1 VNVNFSNVLIFA
13 GLISVGVGLI
23 LAFTLQTIDRSA
35 KFWIAGSLVSG
46 AATLLRNIAPS
57 SEHFLAV
64 SIPNALNLLINV
76 LFALSIRALIDRPL
90 RFDQIMKAAIPL
102 TAAYAGVHEALFLA
116 DSALIEIVIN
126 PIVQISLALTIG
138 YFSLALYR
146 ERQLRFAAIMAVLQV
161 MLAILWVIRLF
172 TGLAQGRINFEAL
185 SVVNTLIFTPL
196 ILIGTLRLLCYL
208 GLRLEEYALKVDRG
222 SAEGLLN
229 TLNTLAL
236 SRDNETGNHVLRTRQ
251 FIGVLAKHLEQRGR
265 LDTQGIRNYPQL
277 LQDVAPLHD
286 IGKVGIPD
294 RILKKP
300 GKLDPEEWEI
310 MQTHPTIGATVLDA
324 ARPRGGQRTPLLN
337 EMLTVAKQI
346 ALSHHENWDGSGYPQ
361 GLRGKAIPQA
371 AQLMMIADAYDALR
385 SRRIY
390 KDAWSHEQAVEDI
403 VGKAGTRF
411 DPELVAAFVA
421 EAGEFRRI
429 ADTYRD

>member
-1 VNVNFSNVLIFA
+1 MNANFSNVLIFA
-13 GLISVGVGLI
+13 GLIAIGVGLI
-23 LAFTLQTIDRSA
+23 LVFTLQTIDRSA

-46 AATLLRNIAPS
+46 VATLLRNIAPS

-102 TAAYAGVHEALFLA
+102 TVAYAGVHEVLFLA
-116 DSALIEIVIN
+116 DSALVEIVIN

-138 YFSLALYR
+138 YFSLALYQ

-222 SAEGLLN
+222 STEGLLN

-251 FIGVLAKHLEQRGR
+251 FVGVLAKHLEQRGR

-310 MQTHPTIGATVLDA
+310 MQTHPAIGATVLDA

-337 EMLTVAKQI
+337 EMLTVARQI

-411 DPELVAAFVA
+411 DPELVAAFVV
-421 EAGEFRRI
+421 EADEFRRI